1 MMELEQLPIELSVC
15 KVSDYTGVDL
25 EVPFTFIGRTDSERS
40 LVCPTTCV
48 PSGTIDRADGWRAF
62 RITGQLDFSLVG
74 ILQGVLSLLSG
85 KGIPVFAV
93 STFDTDYILV
103 RSEHL
108 EPSVSA
114 LESAGCVISRPARD
128 RTGYLDRV
136 C

>member
-1 MMELEQLPIELSVC
+1 MELELLPMEFSVS
-15 KVSDYTGVDL
+15 KVSDYSGVDL
-25 EVPFTFIGRTDSERS
+25 EVPFTFIGSTDCERS
-40 LVCPTTCV
+40 LVCPTMCV
-48 PSGTIDRADGWRAF
+48 PSETIERVDGWRAF

-74 ILQGVLSLLSG
+74 ILQGILSALSG
-85 KGIPVFAV
+85 DGIAVFAV

-103 RSEHL
+103 GSEHL

-136 C
+136 S